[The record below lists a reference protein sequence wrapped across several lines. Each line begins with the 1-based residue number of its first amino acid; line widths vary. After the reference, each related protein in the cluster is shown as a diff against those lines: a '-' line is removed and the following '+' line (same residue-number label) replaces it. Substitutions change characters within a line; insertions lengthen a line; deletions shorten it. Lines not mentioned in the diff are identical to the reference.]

1 MVKVG
6 LIKQYDL
13 DLQLYQDFC
22 KTLDS
27 YRKSLIYLI
36 GKKTYKD
43 MYKRDLDLKKRLS
56 ERLNIKILDL

>member
-1 MVKVG
+1 MSKVG

-13 DLQLYQDFC
+13 DLKLYQDFC

-36 GKKTYKD
+36 GKDTYKD
-43 MYKRDLDLKKRLS
+43 MYKRDLDLKRRLS